1 MVATATATTTA
12 DRTTAIETGSAP
24 ARQRTT
30 LLAGLS
36 LGSAIALMAVA
47 ACSSAV
53 QGPDS
58 RTVQTAEAPFAW
70 FKAAAA
76 PAGWKTMELPD
87 GTGVLAVPPD
97 ATPAES
103 DPGSVSATVSS
114 STGELRIYLNA
125 TPRQG
130 SESLDNW
137 NTFRLDHLADENS
150 SSPSKIAER
159 TGLAFRG
166 GTGSCVEDS
175 YVTHVGNNRYR
186 EIACL
191 VAGSKGSSVLIVAA
205 PTDLWPLYGP
215 VLEQAVNA
223 YRAG

>member
-1 MVATATATTTA
+1 M
-12 DRTTAIETGSAP
+12 ETGSASPRHRTTP
-24 ARQRTT
+24 ARHGTT
-30 LLAGLS
+30 LFAGLS
-36 LGSAIALMAVA
+36 LGTAAMMAVA

-53 QGPDS
+53 QSPAPH
-58 RTVQTAEAPFAW
+58 TVQSAEAPFAW
-70 FKAAAA
+70 FNAAAA

-87 GTGVLAVPPD
+87 GTGVLSVPPD
-97 ATPAES
+97 ASPAES

-130 SESLDNW
+130 SEALDNW

-159 TGLAFRG
+159 TGMAFRG

-191 VAGSKGSSVLIVAA
+191 VAGSRGSSVLIVAA
-205 PTDLWPLYGP
+205 PADSWPLYGP
-215 VLEQAVNA
+215 VMEQAVDA
-223 YRAG
+223 YRAE

>member
-1 MVATATATTTA
+1 MPP
-12 DRTTAIETGSAP
+12 RH
-24 ARQRTT
+24 RTT

-36 LGSAIALMAVA
+36 LGTAMAMMAVA

-58 RTVQTAEAPFAW
+58 RTVQSAEAPFAW
-70 FKAAAA
+70 FNAAAA
-76 PAGWKTMELPD
+76 PAGWRTMELPD
-87 GTGVLAVPPD
+87 GTGVLSVPSD
-97 ATPAES
+97 AAPAES

-114 STGELRIYLNA
+114 PTGELRIYLNA

-137 NTFRLDHLADENS
+137 NAFRLDHLADENS
-150 SSPSKIAER
+150 WPPTKIAER
-159 TGLAFRG
+159 SGMAFHG

-175 YVTHVGNNRYR
+175 YMTHVANNRYR

-191 VAGSKGSSVLIVAA
+191 VAGSEGSSVLIVAA
-205 PTDLWPLYGP
+205 PADSWPLYSP

>member
-1 MVATATATTTA
+1 MPL
-12 DRTTAIETGSAP
+12 RH
-24 ARQRTT
+24 RTT
-30 LLAGLS
+30 LLAGLF
-36 LGSAIALMAVA
+36 LGTTIALMAVA

-53 QGPDS
+53 QSPGS
-58 RTVQTAEAPFAW
+58 RTVQSTEAPFAW
-70 FKAAAA
+70 FKPAPA

-87 GTGVLAVPPD
+87 GTGVLSVPPD
-97 ATPAES
+97 ASPVES
-103 DPGSVSATVSS
+103 DPGSVSAAVSS
-114 STGELRIYLNA
+114 STGELAIYLNA

-130 SESLDNW
+130 SETLDNW
-137 NTFRLDHLADENS
+137 NSFRLDHLADENS
-150 SSPSKIAER
+150 SSPSEIAER
-159 TGLAFRG
+159 TGMAFRG

-205 PTDLWPLYGP
+205 PADSWPLYSP
-215 VLEQAVNA
+215 VMEQAVNA

>member
-1 MVATATATTTA
+1 M
-12 DRTTAIETGSAP
+12 ETGSAP
-24 ARQRTT
+24 PRPGTT
-30 LLAGLS
+30 LFAATRFVGLS
-36 LGSAIALMAVA
+36 LGTAIAMMAVA

-53 QGPDS
+53 QRPDS
-58 RTVQTAEAPFAW
+58 RTVQSADAPFAW
-70 FKAAAA
+70 FKAAPA
-76 PAGWKTMELPD
+76 PEGWKTLELPD

-97 ATPAES
+97 AAPAES

-130 SESLDNW
+130 SESLDTW

-150 SSPSKIAER
+150 SPPTKIAER
-159 TGLAFRG
+159 TGMAFRG
-166 GTGSCVEDS
+166 GTGSCVDDS
-175 YVTHVGNNRYR
+175 YRTRVANNRYR

-191 VAGSKGSSVLIVAA
+191 VAGRKGSSVLIVAA
-205 PTDLWPLYGP
+205 PADSWPLYVP